1 MSRIRG
7 TENLL
12 LQSKTANSNDGEMVL
27 RRKILRR
34 FVEEIFKRF
43 VLRLF
48 LFKSEIFN
56 FSASHLPTFCLDLT
70 FIF

>member
-7 TENLL
+7 TKNLL

-27 RRKILRR
+27 RRKIFRR

-48 LFKSEIFN
+48 LFKSGIFN
-56 FSASHLPTFCLDLT
+56 FSESHLPTFCLDLT